1 RMPRMNTSD
10 LAKKI
15 AAITDFTEAQ
25 AKATIQ
31 AVFIEIAE
39 AAGRGEEVSIPGF
52 GKFSVKD
59 RPARQG
65 RNPATGKPMDIA
77 ASKKVSFAAAKALK
91 DKL

>member
-1 RMPRMNTSD
+1 MNTSD

-15 AAITDFTEAQ
+15 ASTTELSEAGDNPGLVQ
-25 AKATIQ
+25 R
-31 AVFIEIAE
+31 IAD
-39 AAGRGEEVSIPGF
+39 AAGRGEETSIPGF

-65 RNPATGKPMDIA
+65 RNPATGQPMEIA
-77 ASKKVSFAAAKALK
+77 ASKKVSFTPAKGLK

>member
-1 RMPRMNTSD
+1 MNTSD

-15 AAITDFTEAQ
+15 AAATNSTEAQ

-31 AVFIEIAE
+31 AVFTEIAE

-65 RNPATGKPMDIA
+65 RNPATGKPMAIA
-77 ASKKVSFAAAKALK
+77 ASKKVSFAAAKGLK

>member
-1 RMPRMNTSD
+1 MNTSD

-15 AAITDFTEAQ
+15 AATAELPESKV
-25 AKATIQ
+25 KATIQ
-31 AVFIEIAE
+31 ALFGEIAD

-65 RNPATGKPMDIA
+65 RNPATGEAMQIA
-77 ASKKVSFAAAKALK
+77 ASKKVSFTAAKGLK

>member
-1 RMPRMNTSD
+1 MNTSD

-15 AAITDFTEAQ
+15 AASTNSTEAQ

-31 AVFIEIAE
+31 AVFTEIAE
-39 AAGRGEEVSIPGF
+39 AAGRGEEVSVPGF

-77 ASKKVSFAAAKALK
+77 ASKKVSFAAAKGLK

>member
-1 RMPRMNTSD
+1 MNTSD

-15 AAITDFTEAQ
+15 ATKTNSTEAQ

-31 AVFIEIAE
+31 AVFTEIAE
-39 AAGRGEEVSIPGF
+39 AAGRGEEVSILGF

-77 ASKKVSFAAAKALK
+77 ASKKVAFTAGKGLK

>member
-1 RMPRMNTSD
+1 MNTSD

-15 AAITDFTEAQ
+15 AATTNSAEAQ

-65 RNPATGKPMDIA
+65 RNPATGKPMNIA
-77 ASKKVSFAAAKALK
+77 ASKKVSFTAAKGLK